1 MDYDFIDRVY
11 DTLHGNLTEAACV
24 PDVENLFA
32 EGTLCDS
39 LYDNIH
45 AANARLLDRLDAQNE
60 DQDLEIIVNSFLG
73 LCRETGRAMYH
84 LGTRFA
90 SKQ

>member
-11 DTLHGNLTEAACV
+11 DTLQGNLTEAACV
-24 PDVENLFA
+24 PGVANLFA
-32 EGTLCDS
+32 EGSLCDS

-45 AANARLLDRLDAQNE
+45 AAYARLLDKLDEQNE

-73 LCRETGRAMYH
+73 LCRETGRAMYY
-84 LGTRFA
+84 LGAQFA

>member
-1 MDYDFIDRVY
+1 
-11 DTLHGNLTEAACV
+11 
-24 PDVENLFA
+24 
-32 EGTLCDS
+32 

-45 AANARLLDRLDAQNE
+45 AAYARLLDKLDGQNE

-73 LCRETGRAMYH
+73 LCRETGRAMYY
-84 LGTRFA
+84 LGAQFA